1 MSLINDIMGVA
12 EQFDTI
18 QLLTFA
24 RDLAMYL
31 IQCGNANTTDYE
43 TYRICDRELAQLQG
57 EPAYQRAA

>member
-1 MSLINDIMGVA
+1 MSLINDIMGVV

-31 IQCGNANTTDYE
+31 IGCGLANTTDYE
-43 TYRICDRELAQLQG
+43 TCRICNQELALLQG
-57 EPAYQRAA
+57 DTAYQRAA